1 MLHQNRHVRALFA
14 LDLPRPYDHGG
25 KALENAKK
33 YARYMPNTRS
43 LGYALFLAVNATAVW
58 GGVFPFLPMAI
69 QTSSFTA
76 AFFLAQSLVFAASYF
91 ASTLGVYYFPGPARK
106 FLVWAAGL
114 PYLLGWCALI
124 AAVYMQD
131 VALKLAIAGG
141 ALIGFGSAGFYMSW
155 QRLFASQKPAV
166 GNRDLILGT
175 VFAPIIYFALYI
187 IPPAVTVFLIP
198 SVFMPL
204 FALSIL
210 VASRNTDLSQP
221 MFENLPREHAG
232 TYLQSLKDYWRSAF
246 CIGAFALSCG
256 VIRAI
261 AVESPEVGAAVNM
274 MSMASMFI
282 VGIAFTVTWQK
293 KSLQLSISSAFRVVF
308 PFIISAFVLLPFLG
322 EDYIAPFAG
331 VLYALY
337 DCAVIL
343 MMIQCAQASR
353 ERSINPVFI
362 YGFFGGIVYM
372 LHDAGYIMGLF
383 VGTLDIFGLQ
393 VLTSTALLSVY
404 LLALVYFVGQG
415 GFKQAL
421 SPNRARA
428 ERIELIPTAAA
439 PAKRNRPSA
448 SAGPQ
453 RSGEQQL
460 VDRIS
465 KQCVLVKKHYK
476 LSDREAEVMELIARG
491 TTVARIAEILTV
503 SENTVRTHSKRIY
516 TKLDIHRKQELADLV
531 DSFDP
536 RAMR

>member
-1 MLHQNRHVRALFA
+1 M
-14 LDLPRPYDHGG
+14 G
-25 KALENAKK
+25 NAKK
-33 YARYMPNTRS
+33 YARYTPNTRS

-76 AFFLAQSLVFAASYF
+76 AFFLAQSLVFASSYF
-91 ASTLGVYYFPGPARK
+91 ASTLGVCFFPGPARR

-124 AAVYMQD
+124 AAVYLQAS
-131 VALKLAIAGG
+131 ALKLAIAGG
-141 ALIGFGSAGFYMSW
+141 ALIGFGSAGFYMAW

-175 VFAPIIYFALYI
+175 VFAPIIYFALYL

-210 VASRNTDLSQP
+210 IASRNTDLSQP
-221 MFENLPREHAG
+221 MFENLPRQHAG
-232 TYLQSLKDYWRSAF
+232 SYLQTLKDYWRSAF

-261 AVESPEVGAAVNM
+261 AIESPEVGATVNM
-274 MSMASMFI
+274 LSMASMLI
-282 VGIAFTVTWQK
+282 VGVAFTATWQK
-293 KSLQLSISSAFRVVF
+293 KSLQLNISSAFRVVF
-308 PFIISAFVLLPFLG
+308 PFVISAFVLLPILG
-322 EDYIAPFAG
+322 KNYIAPFAG

-337 DCAVIL
+337 DCAVVL

-353 ERSINPVFI
+353 ERSVNPVFI

-372 LHDAGYIMGLF
+372 LHDAGYIMGIF
-383 VGTLDIFGLQ
+383 VGDLNAFGSQ
-393 VLTSTALLSVY
+393 SLTPIALLSIY

-448 SAGPQ
+448 SAEAESTRERP
-453 RSGEQQL
+453 L

-465 KQCVLVKKHYK
+465 KQCILVKKHYK

-491 TTVARIAEILTV
+491 STVARIAETLTV
-503 SENTVRTHSKRIY
+503 SENTIRTHSKRIY
-516 TKLDIHRKQELADLV
+516 AKLDIHRKQELVDLV
-531 DSFDP
+531 NSFDP
-536 RAMR
+536 RALR